1 MVGVVKDNTDQ
12 DSWFSAK
19 PITVGNLI
27 NILAGTEFNLRQGGV
42 ASSRFILHILGDRE
56 DFISEYVD
64 SEWQRWILNYQTQN
78 DKVVCQKGNS
88 PEQELRFLNY
98 QLSENKRVFIKVDK
112 EIGLEA
118 AIIL

>member
-1 MVGVVKDNTDQ
+1 MCK
-12 DSWFSAK
+12 
-19 PITVGNLI
+19 
-27 NILAGTEFNLRQGGV
+27 
-42 ASSRFILHILGDRE
+42 RFILYKLGDHE

-64 SEWQRWILNYQTQN
+64 SEWQRYILNYQTQN

-98 QLSENKRVFIKVDK
+98 QLSEIKKVLIQVGK

>member
-1 MVGVVKDNTDQ
+1 MLRKL
-12 DSWFSAK
+12 
-19 PITVGNLI
+19 GN
-27 NILAGTEFNLRQGGV
+27 
-42 ASSRFILHILGDRE
+42 RE

-64 SEWQRWILNYQTQN
+64 SEWQRYILNNQTQN

-88 PEQELRFLNY
+88 PKQELRFLNY
-98 QLSENKRVFIKVDK
+98 LLSENKKVFIKVDK